1 MSDVHPVP
9 KGYEFIRV
17 VGAGGYGE
25 VVLAKHRTLGREV
38 AIKRIHSRYLSD
50 QVAMDRFR
58 REAQVLAS
66 TTCQSVVKVY
76 DLVRE
81 DLASYLVMEY
91 VRGSSL
97 SELLDDG
104 PLPAEHGIP
113 ILADVA
119 EALKVMAAQG
129 VVHRDVKPGNVFV
142 LEDGSA
148 KLGDF
153 GLARALNDPTIFRT
167 EGPSDLGTPA
177 YFPPEVSQGGAEP
190 DGRSDAYS
198 FAVMAYEVLTG
209 HLPYDAPTPIAM
221 MTAHW
226 LREPTP
232 PSDHLPGFPAGATD
246 VLNAG
251 LAKDPET
258 RAMPSELVER
268 LSAVPASAWPEVER
282 TVGEKDAPSV
292 AFTRRPSTVTAPK
305 LPSRRRPRQWVG
317 LVVPI
322 LVVAAALLVF
332 ELVSRS

>member
-1 MSDVHPVP
+1 MGDEQHPVP

-25 VVLAKHRTLGREV
+25 VVLAKHRSLGRDV
-38 AIKRIHSRYLSD
+38 AIKRIHSRYLGD
-50 QVAMDRFR
+50 QIAMDRFR

-66 TTCQSVVKVY
+66 TTCSSVVKVY

-81 DLASYLVMEY
+81 DAAAYLVMEY
-91 VRGSSL
+91 VPGSSL

-104 PLPAEHGIP
+104 PLPATHGIP
-113 ILADVA
+113 ILGDVA
-119 EALKVMAAQG
+119 EALDVMAARG

-177 YFPPEVSQGGAEP
+177 YFPPEISQGGAEP
-190 DGRSDAYS
+190 DARSDAYS
-198 FAVMAYEVLTG
+198 FAVMTYEVLTG

-226 LREPTP
+226 LREPTAP
-232 PSDHLPGFPAGATD
+232 AEHLPGFPDAASA

-251 LAKDPET
+251 LVKDPEI
-258 RAMPSELVER
+258 RLMPSELVER
-268 LSAVPASAWPEVER
+268 LAEIPASSWPEVR
-282 TVGEKDAPSV
+282 RNASEKKAPVSFNRRQSSV
-292 AFTRRPSTVTAPK
+292 VSPG
-305 LPSRRRPRQWVG
+305 LPSRRRSRRWVG

-322 LVVAAALLVF
+322 LVVAAALAVL
-332 ELVSRS
+332 ELISRS